1 MPANRYELQDG
12 TRVPGCTTICNQLDK
27 PALIDWAWKL
37 GREGKD
43 WREERDSAGDTGTQ
57 VHELILNFLLGEEI
71 VIPDDD
77 IVLDCFRKFLRWW
90 GKELKSNNVDTLITE
105 QPFISEKLRF
115 GGQPDI
121 YIVTINKLID
131 IKTGGGIYDSYWIQL
146 AGYDILLRENGYNP
160 KEYQIVWLPKDDRFD
175 APIRTELRNEKKI
188 FRALLDIYYL
198 RKNGH

>member
-43 WREERDSAGDTGTQ
+43 WREERDSAGDTGTS
-57 VHELILNFLLGEEI
+57 VHELILNFLSGEEI
-71 VIPDDD
+71 VIPDSDT
-77 IVLDCFRKFLRWW
+77 VTNCFKKFLIWW
-90 GKELKSNNVDTLITE
+90 GKEANGVDIISE
-105 QPFISEKLRF
+105 QPFVSEKFKF
-115 GGQPDI
+115 GGQPDLFI
-121 YIVTINKLID
+121 ITKGKLID
-131 IKTGGGIYDSYWIQL
+131 FKTSSGIYDSFWIQL
-146 AGYDILLRENGYNP
+146 AGYDILLREHGFKP
-160 KEYQIVWLPKDDRFD
+160 RQYQIVWLPKDDRFD
-175 APIRTELRNEKKI
+175 APIRTELRSEKKI